1 MEVLDQ
7 PACLLQKIDFDKTNS
22 FSKFFIDYI
31 SGNSALNSF
40 HNGLPSIENF
50 KEQIKRRNFNDSNR
64 PVLYKTLKSQYREI
78 ELGDKLEVNLELLK
92 DSKTFTITTGHQ
104 LNIFTGPLYF
114 IYKIV
119 TVIRACEE
127 LKSAYPEYNFV
138 PVYWMA
144 SEDHDFEEISH
155 FRYGGKKFQWQ
166 TEQTG
171 AVGHFNPKE
180 LKEIIESFPG
190 IPAFF
195 QEAYLKSTTL
205 AEAVRKYVHHL
216 FGEQGLVVIDA
227 DDAQCKSL
235 FEEVITSDLF
245 DHGPEKVVSGTTSK
259 LEALGYK
266 TQVFPRE
273 INFFYLKDDIR
284 ARIERNGDAFQVVD
298 TAIEFNETELKNEV
312 KEHPERF
319 SPNVVLRPLYQEC
332 ILPNLAYV
340 GGPSELV
347 YWLQLKDNFDQF
359 DVTFPLL
366 MPRNFAGIIDKNTSR
381 KIEKA
386 GLSWEDL
393 FKNEL
398 DLVNEKV
405 AEATQFKLDL
415 QEQKNELKALFEKAL
430 EQAGEIDSTLERTV
444 AGEHRRTEKSLEK
457 IEKKLLK
464 AERKNQEVLVN
475 RIYAIKEFIF
485 PGGAP
490 QERKDNFL
498 NFFLNDPN
506 FINLCLAS
514 FDPFDYR
521 FHLLSTN
528 E

>member
-1 MEVLDQ
+1 MEVLDL
-7 PACLLQKIDFDKTNS
+7 PACLLSKIDFDKTNS
-22 FSKFFIDYI
+22 FSKSFIDYI
-31 SGNSALNSF
+31 SGSETLSPF
-40 HNGLPSIENF
+40 HNGLPTKENLR
-50 KEQIKRRNFNDSNR
+50 KQIDHRNFNDGNR
-64 PVLYKTLKSQYREI
+64 PALVETLKRQYEGLEI
-78 ELGDKLEVNLELLK
+78 SEALSSNIDLLS
-92 DSKTFTITTGHQ
+92 DNKTFTITTGHQ

-127 LKSAYPEYNFV
+127 LKATYPEFDFV

-144 SEDHDFEEISH
+144 SEDHDFEEISY
-155 FRYGGKKFQWQ
+155 FRYGGKKFQWH

-180 LKEIIESFPG
+180 LKSIIDEFPG

-195 QEAYLKSTTL
+195 QEAYLKSKTL
-205 AEAVRKYVHHL
+205 AEAVRKYVNHL
-216 FGEQGLVVIDA
+216 FGEYGLVVVDA
-227 DDAQCKSL
+227 DDEVCKSL
-235 FEEVITSDLF
+235 FKEVIEGDVF
-245 DHGPEKVVSGTTSK
+245 DHIPHSKVASTSEILEK
-259 LEALGYK
+259 LGYK
-266 TQVFPRE
+266 AQIFPRE
-273 INFFYLKDDIR
+273 INFFYLKGDVR
-284 ARIERNGDAFQVVD
+284 NRIEVDGDTYSVVD
-298 TAIEFNETELKNEV
+298 TDIQFSREEIQKEID
-312 KEHPERF
+312 EHPERF

-347 YWLQLKDNFDQF
+347 YWLQLKDNFDHF
-359 DVTFPLL
+359 KVTFPLL
-366 MPRNFAGIIDKNTSR
+366 MPRNFGAVLDKRTLER
-381 KIEKA
+381 IEKA
-386 GLSWEDL
+386 DLSFEDL

-398 DLVNEKV
+398 ELVNEKV
-405 AEATQFKLDL
+405 AEATQFNLDL
-415 QEQKNELKALFEKAL
+415 SAQKKELKTLFDKAL
-430 EQAGEIDSTLERTV
+430 EQAKAIDATLERTV
-444 AGEHRRTEKSLEK
+444 LGEHRRSERSLEK

-475 RIYAIKEFIF
+475 RIYAIKEVLF
-485 PGGAP
+485 PDGTP

-498 NFFLNDPN
+498 NFFLNDPK
-506 FINLCLAS
+506 FINLCMES